1 MAQRAQGRR
10 RAVSLVIAVLLV
22 CLWAGAVA
30 PARVAAGPAPQAA
43 RPLDPA
49 LAQSLERILAQ
60 ASRSQSVPGI
70 ALAVSMPGYQ
80 TWYGARGLADRRQ
93 NIAVEPAH
101 RFRIGSLSKL
111 FVATVALQ
119 LVEEGT
125 LDLDAPIGMWMPD
138 VVPAADRMTLRQV
151 MNHTSGLNDY
161 LDNPFMRRVLQNP
174 RRVWSPP
181 DLIAVAVERGP
192 YFQPG
197 ARGRWRYSNTDYV
210 LLGMLIE
217 HVTGN
222 TLAEEVHQRVI
233 GRLKLQHTFFEPD
246 DRVQG
251 PMMRGYAGNGDWTDL
266 HPSYAWAAGSVVSTV
281 EDLNRFAQALFEARL
296 MSPGTLRTMLTFVDG
311 GNSFGLRGMEYGLG
325 VMRYRMPV
333 GPGPGGR
340 QRPAPVSLA
349 LGHIGGIGGYRA
361 ALWYIPESKITIVA
375 GFNEAN
381 VDPVPL
387 PNSVLQAVLAHQ
399 GR

>member
-1 MAQRAQGRR
+1 MI
-10 RAVSLVIAVLLV
+10 IAVLM
-22 CLWAGAVA
+22 LWLGAA
-30 PARVAAGPAPQAA
+30 PPDALAASQKARAEQPPE
-43 RPLDPA
+43 PA
-49 LAQSLERILAQ
+49 LAAALERTLAE
-60 ASRSQSVPGI
+60 ASRNQSVPGI
-70 ALAVSMPGYQ
+70 TLAVSLPGYQ
-80 TWYGARGLADRRQ
+80 TWYGTRGLADRGQGVR
-93 NIAVEPAH
+93 VERAH

-111 FVATVALQ
+111 FVATVAMQ
-119 LVEEGT
+119 LMEEGT
-125 LDLDAPIGMWMPD
+125 LDLNAPVGMWLPN

-161 LDNPFMRRVLQNP
+161 LDNEFMRHVLRDRQRIWKP
-174 RRVWSPP
+174 AE
-181 DLIAVAVERGP
+181 LLAVAVERGS

-197 ARGRWRYSNTDYV
+197 APGRWRYSNTDYV

-233 GRLKLQHTFFEPD
+233 DRLKLKHTFFEPD

-251 PMMRGYAGNGDWTDL
+251 PLMRGYAGNSDWTEL
-266 HPSYAWAAGSVVSTV
+266 HPSYAWGTGSIVSTA
-281 EDLNRFAQALFEARL
+281 EDLTRFGQALFEGQL
-296 MSPGTLRTMLTFVDG
+296 MSPGTLSKMLTFVDAG
-311 GNSFGLRGMEYGLG
+311 SSFGLRGLEYGLG
-325 VMRYRMPV
+325 VMRYSMAV
-333 GPGPGGR
+333 GAGPDGR
-340 QRPAPVSLA
+340 PRPASARLA

-361 ALWYIPESKITIVA
+361 ALWYLPESKITIVA

-387 PNSVLQAVLAHQ
+387 PNTVLQAILAHQ